1 MMLKILFVIIFLM
14 AEVRAV
20 AWKNMREFVPSE
32 FFAKFDKEV
41 TPTEALEFAFGKD
54 KNFVYGKHPK
64 CAQLSSYS
72 SGPDDVCQ
80 IGQGTGKKTNCKDRK
95 CSYISRYGSTRCNKM
110 VELYR
115 PIKLVTV
122 ECRSPQG
129 SCGQLKKYY
138 NTNNSMRKLYPE
150 DSSDSEFY
158 PRQTSNKRSECEC
171 QTIWCVGEL
180 LTIYKE
186 NGRLYKGDITIKK
199 PCKCDCR
206 KKVTRST
213 FWK

>member
-1 MMLKILFVIIFLM
+1 MMPRILFVIVFLM
-14 AEVRAV
+14 AEVQAG

-41 TPTEALEFAFGKD
+41 TATEALGFAFGKD
-54 KNFVYGKHPK
+54 KNFVYRKHPK
-64 CAQLSSYS
+64 CAPLSYS

-80 IGQGTGKKTNCKDRK
+80 NEKGTGEKTSCKDRK
-95 CSYISRYGSTRCNKM
+95 CSYIARYGSTKCNKM

-122 ECRSPQG
+122 ECRSPQR

-138 NTNNSMRKLYPE
+138 NSNISMQKLYPAT
-150 DSSDSEFY
+150 SGNSEFY
-158 PRQTSNKRSECEC
+158 LRGTSNKRSECEC
-171 QTIWCVGEL
+171 QTIWCVGEM
-180 LTIYKE
+180 LTIYKV
-186 NGRLYKGDITIKK
+186 NGRLFKGDITIKK